1 MPLRD
6 HFHSPLDDIRSWDEL
21 HGMLPAV
28 IVQQLTRVLPEP
40 YYAGPG
46 VYLGRYEVDIGTFES
61 RPELGAKNFISDTG
75 VSREDSLSIE
85 DGGLAVMT
93 YAPPAPTSILEPR
106 LFGQDVYEVRIY
118 DSKRNRRLVAAIEI
132 VSPSNKDRPDSRAG
146 FVYKATDL
154 LMQNVSVSIVDIVT
168 SSSFSLYREL
178 LQSADA
184 TENLP
189 GQELPSIYAV
199 TMRMRY
205 HNRRRL
211 MDSWHYPL
219 SLGQALPT
227 LPIWLDDN
235 KAIGLD
241 LESSYEEACKVLRI
255 A

>member
-28 IVQQLTRVLPEP
+28 IVQQLTTILPEP

-46 VYLGRYEVDIGTFES
+46 VYLGRYEVDIGTFKS
-61 RPELGAKNFISDTG
+61 RPELGHE
-75 VSREDSLSIE
+75 VSLPV
-85 DGGLAVMT
+85 DGGGVAMLT
-93 YAPPAPTSILEPR
+93 YSPPVPTSTLEPR
-106 LFGQDVYEVRIY
+106 LHGQDVYEVRVY

-146 FVYKATDL
+146 FVNKATEL
-154 LMQNVSVSIVDIVT
+154 LMQNVSISIVDIVT
-168 SSSFSLYREL
+168 NSSFSLYREL
-178 LQSADA
+178 LQSTDA
-184 TENLP
+184 IEVLQ

-205 HNRRRL
+205 QNKRRL

-219 SLGQALPT
+219 SIGKALPT

-235 KAIGLD
+235 IAIGLD
-241 LESSYEEACKVLRI
+241 LESSYEEACKGLRI